1 MGKVDVDEKGLD
13 GLGKLAVNIRAGSF
27 GMMIRNSHD
36 GRRGSLP
43 ARDWA
48 SYAII
53 ARLPLPCGGAKG
65 GQEFPVGRFWEEA
78 AEPET

>member
-1 MGKVDVDEKGLD
+1 VAKVDIDEKGLE
-13 GLGKLAVNIRAGSF
+13 GLGKLAVDIRAGPF
-27 GMMIRNSHD
+27 GMMIQNSHS

-48 SYAII
+48 SHAII
-53 ARLPLPCGGAKG
+53 ARLPLPRGGAKR

-78 AEPET
+78 AEPEA